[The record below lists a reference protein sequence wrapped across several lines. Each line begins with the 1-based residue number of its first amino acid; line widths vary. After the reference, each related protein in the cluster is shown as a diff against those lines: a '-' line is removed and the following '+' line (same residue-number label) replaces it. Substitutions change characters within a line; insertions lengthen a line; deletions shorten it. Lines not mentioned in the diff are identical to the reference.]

1 MSVSDVF
8 LDAEFKC
15 FQNFSITHT
24 FRSGLKGWNLLRQ
37 DTKVC
42 LYRGHHEEFRDFF
55 LPGKWCRVLQ

>member
-24 FRSGLKGWNLLRQ
+24 FRIAADYAKAKAYVSYWGSVGGSLDVFNKQ
-37 DTKVC
+37 SHVM
-42 LYRGHHEEFRDFF
+42 H
-55 LPGKWCRVLQ
+55 V